1 MRITEIMTTEHAVF
15 CAMFGQIERALSTLK
30 TAGEVKVFASL
41 LETMLR
47 THGEV
52 EQDLA
57 YGPLDHLLKEKKQ
70 LSRLFSDHRE
80 MDGRMKE
87 VQEASTPTQAKR
99 LLQAAI
105 VMSRE
110 HFRYEEQT
118 LFPLVEKV
126 LKHDSL
132 EKLGEAYVQKRKTPP
147 R

>member
-1 MRITEIMTTEHAVF
+1 MKITEILKTEHAVF
-15 CAMFGQIERALSTLK
+15 CAMFGQIESTLSTLK
-30 TAGEVKVFASL
+30 TAGEVKAFASL
-41 LETMLR
+41 LETLLR
-47 THGEV
+47 AHGEA
-52 EQDLA
+52 EQDMA

-87 VQEASTPTQAKR
+87 VQEAGNLTQAKR
-99 LLQAAI
+99 LLLATMI
-105 VMSRE
+105 MSRE

-132 EKLGEAYVQKRKTPP
+132 EKLGEAYAQKHKTPP

>member
-1 MRITEIMTTEHAVF
+1 MKITEILTTEHAVF
-15 CAMFGQIERALSTLK
+15 CAMFDQIERALSTLK
-30 TAGEVKVFASL
+30 SSAEVKALAGL
-41 LETMLR
+41 LETLLR
-47 THGEV
+47 GHGET

-80 MDGRMKE
+80 MDSRMKE
-87 VQEASTPTQAKR
+87 VQATGDPAQARR
-99 LLQAAI
+99 LLEAAM

-132 EKLGEAYVQKRKTPP
+132 EKLGDAYMQKRKNLP

>member
-1 MRITEIMTTEHAVF
+1 
-15 CAMFGQIERALSTLK
+15 
-30 TAGEVKVFASL
+30 
-41 LETMLR
+41 MLR
-47 THGEV
+47 GHGET

-80 MDGRMKE
+80 MDSRMKE
-87 VQEASTPTQAKR
+87 VQNTNDAARARR
-99 LLQAAI
+99 LLEAAM

-132 EKLGEAYVQKRKTPP
+132 EKLGEAYTQKRKIPP